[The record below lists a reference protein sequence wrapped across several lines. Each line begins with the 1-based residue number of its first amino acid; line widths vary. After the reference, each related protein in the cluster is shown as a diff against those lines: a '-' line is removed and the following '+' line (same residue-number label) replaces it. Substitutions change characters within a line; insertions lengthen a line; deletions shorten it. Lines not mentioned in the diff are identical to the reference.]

1 MQSNTYAVASVP
13 AEQCAQCGASQLDG
27 ITCRDCFDM
36 MLAFENENPA
46 AFGSVHHLTVAC
58 YFLQHPAGYSDAALN
73 LWHQAVAD
81 GLDGRATTQEL
92 QRRAGRAFAGSVRV
106 RDAAAVPRPWWPTA
120 WPLTVRDVLMQGE
133 TIDAPTYV
141 QRAATWAGSVRK
153 TLDAAATRSQ
163 QKRGPK

>member
-1 MQSNTYAVASVP
+1 MQHNGYVP
-13 AEQCAQCGASQLDG
+13 GERPADRCAQCGASQSDG

-36 MLAFENENPA
+36 MLAFENENPP
-46 AFGSVHHLTVAC
+46 AFGAVHHLTVAC
-58 YFLQHPAGYSDAALN
+58 YFLQHPAGYADAALN

-106 RDAAAVPRPWWPTA
+106 RDATAVPRPWWPKS
-120 WPLTVRDVLMQGE
+120 WPRTVRDVLMPGE

-141 QRAATWAGSVRK
+141 QRAAVWAESVRT
-153 TLDAAATRSQ
+153 TLDAAATR
-163 QKRGPK
+163 GPVALSD